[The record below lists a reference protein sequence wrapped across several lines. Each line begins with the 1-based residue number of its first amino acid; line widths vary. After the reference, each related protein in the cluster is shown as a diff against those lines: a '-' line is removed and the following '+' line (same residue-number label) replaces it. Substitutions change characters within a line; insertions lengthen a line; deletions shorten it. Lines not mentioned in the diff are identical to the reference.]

1 MPFGYD
7 WKCNHC
13 GNQIRTGGLWE
24 FYRDELGLRHPY
36 GHPVPVSKE
45 AIKSGVQGFFG
56 EWYCPKCREVRNIV
70 AVEFVEPKNGSLDA
84 CKAGLSDKIEAPKRE
99 YEAVCDRCNTPLKD
113 HLDKSDICPKCNTGY
128 FKEYSR
134 FMS

>member
-1 MPFGYD
+1 MHFTIISGVLIMPFGYD

-45 AIKSGVQGFFG
+45 AIKSGVQASLG
-56 EWYCPKCREVRNIV
+56 
-70 AVEFVEPKNGSLDA
+70 NGTAQSA
-84 CKAGLSDKIEAPKRE
+84 EK
-99 YEAVCDRCNTPLKD
+99 
-113 HLDKSDICPKCNTGY
+113 
-128 FKEYSR
+128 
-134 FMS
+134 